1 MISGRTAATRSGPLW
16 KSQDL
21 VTDDCPLPGKDA
33 ETFGSLCDGRRHRP
47 QMTGRVL
54 PVRDPQDSTRSSQSR
69 FAKSASTPSLY
80 RAGRTGSSD
89 RFATRHERRRIP
101 PKEAAASRLGA
112 RRFCRDQGL
121 AISTFSLWRKKLSSP
136 IKEIKQPLA
145 VHRQAPERAR
155 WHHRSA
161 ECEDRLDCSQRNRW
175 SLACFLRLTA
185 KNRRHLATGNYA
197 NGFR

>member
-21 VTDDCPLPGKDA
+21 GTDDCPLPGKDA
-33 ETFGSLCDGRRHRP
+33 ETFGSLCDRRRHRP

-69 FAKSASTPSLY
+69 FAKSGSTPSLY
-80 RAGRTGSSD
+80 RAGRTWSSD

-101 PKEAAASRLGA
+101 PKEAAASRLGV

-121 AISTFSLWRKKLSSP
+121 AVSTFSLWRKKLSSP
-136 IKEIKQPLA
+136 VKEIKQPLA
-145 VHRQAPERAR
+145 VHRQALSERVGIIV
-155 WHHRSA
+155 
-161 ECEDRLDCSQRNRW
+161 RLNAKTAPIAVNETDGHWRVSYA
-175 SLACFLRLTA
+175 LLR
-185 KNRRHLATGNYA
+185 KIVDI
-197 NGFR
+197 